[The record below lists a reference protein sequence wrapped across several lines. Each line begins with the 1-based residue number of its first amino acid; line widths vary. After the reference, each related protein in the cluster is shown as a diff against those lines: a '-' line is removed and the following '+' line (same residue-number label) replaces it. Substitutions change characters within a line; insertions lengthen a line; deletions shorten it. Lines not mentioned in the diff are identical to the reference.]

1 MVSKEFKSFNLDELL
16 KNKEVKIISTKEAL
30 KDITPVSWSKE
41 ILEKKEFQINKVCA
55 NHL

>member
-1 MVSKEFKSFNLDELL
+1 MVSKEVKSFNLDELL

-41 ILEKKEFQINKVCA
+41 ILDKKEKIEITTTKG
-55 NHL
+55 L

>member
-1 MVSKEFKSFNLDELL
+1 M
-16 KNKEVKIISTKEAL
+16 EVKIISTKEAL